1 MNTFDYVEELWSLFT
16 ANEELK
22 DLLGIDDDEDYA
34 IKIRT
39 EDVMAEGYEVDKLP
53 FINIYFSEAWVTE
66 NDFMNQGYLCIDI
79 YAAMRNEVP
88 EIRKIIVDT
97 MHNHFDERVRNEGQ
111 QQSGIHAVYKYHL
124 EFRPLVFT

>member
-53 FINIYFSEAWVTE
+53 FITIYFSEAWITE

-97 MHNHFDERVRNEGQ
+97 MQNHFDERVRNEGQ

>member
-53 FINIYFSEAWVTE
+53 FITIYFSEAWVTE

-97 MHNHFDERVRNEGQ
+97 MHSHFDERVRNEGQ

>member
-53 FINIYFSEAWVTE
+53 FITIYFSEAWVTE

-79 YAAMRNEVP
+79 YTAMRNEVP

>member
-22 DLLGIDDDEDYA
+22 DLLGIGDDEDYA

-53 FINIYFSEAWVTE
+53 FITIYFSEAWVTE

>member
-53 FINIYFSEAWVTE
+53 FITIYFSEEWITE

>member
-53 FINIYFSEAWVTE
+53 FITIYFSEAWITE

-111 QQSGIHAVYKYHL
+111 QSGIHAVYKYHL

>member
-22 DLLGIDDDEDYA
+22 DLLGIDSDEDYA

-53 FINIYFSEAWVTE
+53 FITIYFSEAWITE

>member
-16 ANEELK
+16 AKEELK
-22 DLLGIDDDEDYA
+22 YLLGIDDDDNYA

-53 FINIYFSEAWVTE
+53 FITIYFSEAWITE

>member
-22 DLLGIDDDEDYA
+22 NLLSIDSDEDYA
-34 IKIRT
+34 VKIRT

-53 FINIYFSEAWVTE
+53 FITIYFSEAWITE

>member
-16 ANEELK
+16 ATEELK

-53 FINIYFSEAWVTE
+53 FITIYFSEAWVTE

>member
-53 FINIYFSEAWVTE
+53 FITIYFSEAWITE

>member
-39 EDVMAEGYEVDKLP
+39 EDVMAAGYEVDKLP
-53 FINIYFSEAWVTE
+53 FITIYFSEAWITE

>member
-53 FINIYFSEAWVTE
+53 FITIYFSEAWITE

-97 MHNHFDERVRNEGQ
+97 MHNYFDERVRNEGQ

>member
-53 FINIYFSEAWVTE
+53 FITIYFSEAWITE

-97 MHNHFDERVRNEGQ
+97 MHDHFDERVRNEGQ

>member
-1 MNTFDYVEELWSLFT
+1 MNTFDYVEKLWSLFT
-16 ANEELK
+16 TNEELK
-22 DLLGIDDDEDYA
+22 NLLGIDDDEDYA

-53 FINIYFSEAWVTE
+53 FITIYFSEAWTTE

>member
-53 FINIYFSEAWVTE
+53 FITIYFSEAWVTE

-97 MHNHFDERVRNEGQ
+97 MHNHFDERVRNAGQ

>member
-39 EDVMAEGYEVDKLP
+39 EDVMAEGYEVDKLQ
-53 FINIYFSEAWVTE
+53 FITIYFSEGEFTGEDIEKEFFGCGGVAKIDNLQKKLIKLARGGFKHHTTVANGHVKKILE
-66 NDFMNQGYLCIDI
+66 EAFKYYLGYDVVSI
-79 YAAMRNEVP
+79 EV
-88 EIRKIIVDT
+88 
-97 MHNHFDERVRNEGQ
+97 
-111 QQSGIHAVYKYHL
+111 
-124 EFRPLVFT
+124 

>member
-1 MNTFDYVEELWSLFT
+1 MNRFDYVEELWSLFT

-53 FINIYFSEAWVTE
+53 FITIYFSEAWITE

>member
-53 FINIYFSEAWVTE
+53 FITIT
-66 NDFMNQGYLCIDI
+66 
-79 YAAMRNEVP
+79 
-88 EIRKIIVDT
+88 
-97 MHNHFDERVRNEGQ
+97 
-111 QQSGIHAVYKYHL
+111 
-124 EFRPLVFT
+124 LVKHG

>member
-53 FINIYFSEAWVTE
+53 FITIYFSEAWITE
-66 NDFMNQGYLCIDI
+66 NDFVNQGYLCIDI

>member
-53 FINIYFSEAWVTE
+53 FITIYFSEAWVTE

-88 EIRKIIVDT
+88 QLRKIIVDT
-97 MHNHFDERVRNEGQ
+97 MHNHFDERDRNERQ

>member
-53 FINIYFSEAWVTE
+53 FITIYFSEAWITE

-88 EIRKIIVDT
+88 DIRKIIVDT

>member
-53 FINIYFSEAWVTE
+53 FITIYFSEAWITE

-97 MHNHFDERVRNEGQ
+97 MHNHLDERARNEGQ

>member
-53 FINIYFSEAWVTE
+53 FITIYFSEAWVTE

-88 EIRKIIVDT
+88 EIRTIIVDT

>member
-53 FINIYFSEAWVTE
+53 FITIYFSEAWVTE
-66 NDFMNQGYLCIDI
+66 NDFINQGYLCIDI

>member
-1 MNTFDYVEELWSLFT
+1 MNTFDYVEKLWSLFT

-22 DLLGIDDDEDYA
+22 DLLGIDSDEDYA
-34 IKIRT
+34 VKIRT

-53 FINIYFSEAWVTE
+53 FITIYFSEAWITE

>member
-1 MNTFDYVEELWSLFT
+1 MNTFDYVEELWSLFP

-53 FINIYFSEAWVTE
+53 VITIYFSEAWITE

>member
-53 FINIYFSEAWVTE
+53 FITIYFSEAWVTE

>member
-53 FINIYFSEAWVTE
+53 FITIYFSEAWITE

-79 YAAMRNEVP
+79 YTAMRNEVP

>member
-1 MNTFDYVEELWSLFT
+1 
-16 ANEELK
+16 
-22 DLLGIDDDEDYA
+22 
-34 IKIRT
+34 
-39 EDVMAEGYEVDKLP
+39 MAEGYEVDKLP
-53 FINIYFSEAWVTE
+53 FITIYFSEAWITE

-124 EFRPLVFT
+124 EFRPLVLT